1 MRPEHVTRTLTN
13 SSAVLLSRV
22 FSSVSCAQNTALP
35 LEEVLVTLYG
45 RISYIY
51 TVWYNLD
58 TVLCQFIE
66 TGTSVRCLIGIFQ
79 LLRIS
84 GFSLYPHFFLNIR
97 GYRRGIR
104 LLLRSMHKMEI
115 NIWSGIQNT
124 KVLTFWCNKSNYN
137 LFHSFLICCLYFNE
151 MKSLL

>member
-1 MRPEHVTRTLTN
+1 MSPELQPMTVQYYCHV
-13 SSAVLLSRV
+13 SP
-22 FSSVSCAQNTALP
+22 SVSRDQYTELP
-35 LEEVLVTLYG
+35 LEGVLATWYR

-51 TVWYNLD
+51 TFWYNFD

-115 NIWSGIQNT
+115 NI
-124 KVLTFWCNKSNYN
+124 
-137 LFHSFLICCLYFNE
+137 
-151 MKSLL
+151 

>member
-1 MRPEHVTRTLTN
+1 MRPVTRTPSN
-13 SSAVLLSRV
+13 GSAVLLS
-22 FSSVSCAQNTALP
+22 C
-35 LEEVLVTLYG
+35 VLVTLYG

-51 TVWYNLD
+51 TFWYNLD
-58 TVLCQFIE
+58 TILCQFIE

-124 KVLTFWCNKSNYN
+124 KVLIFRCNKSNYN
-137 LFHSFLICCLYFNE
+137 LFRTFLTCCIYFNE